1 MSCHLSLFTQHQTQP
16 CRNINQIIILFSL
29 SHELRIKING
39 ELKDLDAH
47 IAIINHG
54 DIYEIKN
61 ATHLV
66 QLNIPIFYFYI
77 EDTSFFECYFDRHL
91 LQSSDYIKTLLL
103 QLLQQDSKD
112 HKDQQ
117 VCSKIIQTLY
127 KEAVIKLEG
136 NYIPNIAV
144 NSPLFA
150 NCLQFLDEKLTQPI
164 SLKDVA
170 HNSSISESYCS
181 NLFNRYLNMNF
192 KDYFTSLKL
201 CHSIKLLMTS
211 HLSINAISETSGFT
225 SHTNFTNQFKNYL
238 QFSPKQYRTYINQ
251 IDTMPHLNIVDY
263 DNEAF
268 LPLIENFNFNDQI
281 TTEITKIDLEHF
293 HPKDHS
299 KASKAFIRLDNFNEL
314 FHFTFNDYFDIDFS
328 FLPEPVILINDIKD
342 LTTNQINYH
351 LLYRCFDKLFE
362 RHIGL
367 AMTIKSK
374 KDFKAVNHFVL
385 MFLQGHTDYQL
396 NKKTVKLMLIFDS
409 ATMTIHDLHLCHLK
423 IRNKNR
429 DIKYG
434 VTIDGLL
441 HQEQTLDKT
450 YDILRRLNFDY
461 YLIDIENIETTLS
474 LINKRKT
481 YNHTTTH
488 FDNYKQFIMD
498 SGIDSTRFVYD
509 YLSLKCFKYTN
520 NGTHPLQLADLVC
533 HIIALLRYGG
543 GISYQLIATG
553 SIYISLFNEFG
564 NALPLIHIYKMAHA
578 FVNEPI
584 QISNNYIMSR
594 KDGNYHFI
602 LFNKIYDR
610 YLSDTQLEFIF
621 KNHLKANS
629 LITIQTLNNEHG
641 TIDNLLPQSR
651 QQLFLDKEMVEQLE
665 RSNHPKTELSLL
677 EHDNQDI
684 KLILKHD
691 EVKYICIKPN

>member
-1 MSCHLSLFTQHQTQP
+1 MSCHLTLSTQHQTQP

-29 SHELRIKING
+29 SHELSIKING
-39 ELKDLDAH
+39 ERKDLDAH

-54 DIYEIKN
+54 DIYEIEN

-66 QLNIPIFYFYI
+66 QLSIPIFYFYI
-77 EDTSFFECYFDRHL
+77 EDTSFFQCYFDRHL
-91 LQSSDYIKTLLL
+91 LQSSDYIKRLLL
-103 QLLQQDSKD
+103 QLLQQDSKNNIN
-112 HKDQQ
+112 QQ
-117 VCSKIIQTLY
+117 VCPKIIQTLY
-127 KEAVIKLEG
+127 KEAVVKLEDD
-136 NYIPNIAV
+136 YIPNMAV
-144 NSPLFA
+144 NYPLFA
-150 NCLQFLDEKLTQPI
+150 NCLQFLEEHLSQPI

-170 HNSSISESYCS
+170 THSSISESYCS

-201 CHSIKLLMTS
+201 CHSIQLLMTS
-211 HLSINAISETSGFT
+211 HLSINAISEISGFT

-251 IDTMPHLNIVDY
+251 IDTMPQLNIGDY
-263 DNEAF
+263 DHAAF
-268 LPLIENFNFNDQI
+268 LPLIENFNFNDQL
-281 TTEITKIDLEHF
+281 TTEITKIDIEHF
-293 HPKDHS
+293 DPKDHS

-374 KDFKAVNHFVL
+374 VDFKAVNQFIL
-385 MFLQGHTDYQL
+385 TFLQGHTDYQL

-409 ATMTIHDLHLCHLK
+409 ATMTIHDIHLCHLK
-423 IRNKNR
+423 IKNKNR

-441 HQEQTLDKT
+441 HQHQTLDKT
-450 YDILRRLNFDY
+450 YDILRRLHFDY
-461 YLIDIENIETTLS
+461 YLLDIENIETTSL
-474 LINKRKT
+474 LINKSKT
-481 YNHTTTH
+481 YNRTTSH
-488 FDNYKQFIMD
+488 FDNYKQFIID
-498 SGIDSTRFVYD
+498 SGIESTRFVYD

-520 NGTHPLQLADLVC
+520 NGVNRLQLADLVC

-578 FVNEPI
+578 FVDEPI

-602 LFNKIYDR
+602 LFNKINDR
-610 YLSDTQLEFIF
+610 YLSDTHLEFIL
-621 KNHLKANS
+621 KNNLKANS
-629 LITIQTLNNEHG
+629 LITVQTLNNEHG
-641 TIDNLLPQSR
+641 TIDNLLPQNR
-651 QQLFLDKEMVEQLE
+651 QQLFLDKEMIEQLD

-677 EHDNQDI
+677 ELDNQDI
-684 KLILKHD
+684 KIILKHD

>member
-1 MSCHLSLFTQHQTQP
+1 MSCHLTLSTQHQTQP

-29 SHELRIKING
+29 SHELSIKING
-39 ELKDLDAH
+39 ERKDLDAH

-54 DIYEIKN
+54 DIYEIEN

-66 QLNIPIFYFYI
+66 QLSIPIFYFYI
-77 EDTSFFECYFDRHL
+77 EDTSFFQCYFDRHL

-103 QLLQQDSKD
+103 QLLQQDSKNNI
-112 HKDQQ
+112 DQQ
-117 VCSKIIQTLY
+117 VCPKIIQTLY
-127 KEAVIKLEG
+127 KEAVVKLEDD
-136 NYIPNIAV
+136 YIPNMAV
-144 NSPLFA
+144 NYPLFA
-150 NCLQFLDEKLTQPI
+150 NCLQFLEEHLSQPI

-170 HNSSISESYCS
+170 THSSISESYCS

-201 CHSIKLLMTS
+201 CHSIQLLMTS
-211 HLSINAISETSGFT
+211 HLSINAISEISGFT

-251 IDTMPHLNIVDY
+251 IDTMPQLNIGDY
-263 DNEAF
+263 DHAAF
-268 LPLIENFNFNDQI
+268 LPLIEKFNFNDQL
-281 TTEITKIDLEHF
+281 TTEITKIDIEHF
-293 HPKDHS
+293 DPKDHS

-328 FLPEPVILINDIKD
+328 FLPELVILINDIKD

-374 KDFKAVNHFVL
+374 VDFKAVNQFIL
-385 MFLQGHTDYQL
+385 TFLQGHTDYQL

-409 ATMTIHDLHLCHLK
+409 ATMTIHDIHLCHLK
-423 IRNKNR
+423 IKNKNR

-441 HQEQTLDKT
+441 HQHQTLDKT
-450 YDILRRLNFDY
+450 YDILRRLHFDY
-461 YLIDIENIETTLS
+461 YLLDIENIETTSL
-474 LINKRKT
+474 LINKSKT
-481 YNHTTTH
+481 YNRTTSH
-488 FDNYKQFIMD
+488 FDNYKQFIID
-498 SGIDSTRFVYD
+498 SGIESTRFVYD

-520 NGTHPLQLADLVC
+520 NGVNPLQLADLVC

-578 FVNEPI
+578 FVDEPI

-602 LFNKIYDR
+602 LFNKINDR
-610 YLSDTQLEFIF
+610 YLSDTHLEFIL
-621 KNHLKANS
+621 KNNLKANS
-629 LITIQTLNNEHG
+629 LITVQTLNNEHG
-641 TIDNLLPQSR
+641 TIDNLLPQNR
-651 QQLFLDKEMVEQLE
+651 QQLFLDKEMIEQLD

-677 EHDNQDI
+677 ELDNQDI
-684 KLILKHD
+684 KIILKHD

>member
-1 MSCHLSLFTQHQTQP
+1 MSCHLTLSTQHQTQP

-29 SHELRIKING
+29 SHELSIKING
-39 ELKDLDAH
+39 ERKDLDAH

-54 DIYEIKN
+54 DIYEIEN

-66 QLNIPIFYFYI
+66 QLSIPIFYFYI
-77 EDTSFFECYFDRHL
+77 EDTSFFQCYFDRHL

-103 QLLQQDSKD
+103 QLLQQDSKNNI
-112 HKDQQ
+112 DQQ
-117 VCSKIIQTLY
+117 VCPKIIQTLY
-127 KEAVIKLEG
+127 KEAVVKLEDD
-136 NYIPNIAV
+136 YIPNMAV
-144 NSPLFA
+144 NYPLFA
-150 NCLQFLDEKLTQPI
+150 NCLQFLEEHLSQPI

-170 HNSSISESYCS
+170 THSSISESYCS

-201 CHSIKLLMTS
+201 CHSIQLLMTS
-211 HLSINAISETSGFT
+211 HLSINAISEISGFT

-238 QFSPKQYRTYINQ
+238 QFSPKQYHTYINQ
-251 IDTMPHLNIVDY
+251 IDTMPQLNIGDY
-263 DNEAF
+263 DHAAF
-268 LPLIENFNFNDQI
+268 LPLIENFNFNDQL
-281 TTEITKIDLEHF
+281 TTEITKIDIEHF
-293 HPKDHS
+293 DPKDHS

-374 KDFKAVNHFVL
+374 VDFKAVNQFIL
-385 MFLQGHTDYQL
+385 TFLQGHTDYQL

-409 ATMTIHDLHLCHLK
+409 ATMTIHDIHLCHLK
-423 IRNKNR
+423 IKNKNR

-441 HQEQTLDKT
+441 HQHQTLDKT
-450 YDILRRLNFDY
+450 YDILRRLHFDY
-461 YLIDIENIETTLS
+461 YLLDIENIETTSL
-474 LINKRKT
+474 LINKSKT
-481 YNHTTTH
+481 YNRTTSH
-488 FDNYKQFIMD
+488 FDNYKQFIID
-498 SGIDSTRFVYD
+498 SGIESTRFVYD

-520 NGTHPLQLADLVC
+520 NGVNPLQLADLVC

-578 FVNEPI
+578 FVDEPI

-602 LFNKIYDR
+602 LFNKINDR
-610 YLSDTQLEFIF
+610 YLSDTHLEFIL
-621 KNHLKANS
+621 KNNLKANS
-629 LITIQTLNNEHG
+629 LITVQTLNNEHG
-641 TIDNLLPQSR
+641 TIDNLLPQNR
-651 QQLFLDKEMVEQLE
+651 QQLFLDKEMIEQLD

-677 EHDNQDI
+677 ELDNQDI
-684 KLILKHD
+684 KIILKHD
-691 EVKYICIKPN
+691 

>member
-1 MSCHLSLFTQHQTQP
+1 MSCHLTLSTQHQTQP

-29 SHELRIKING
+29 SHELSIKING
-39 ELKDLDAH
+39 ERKDLDAH

-54 DIYEIKN
+54 DIYEIEN

-66 QLNIPIFYFYI
+66 QLSIPIFYFYI
-77 EDTSFFECYFDRHL
+77 EDTSFFQCYFDRHL

-103 QLLQQDSKD
+103 QLLQQDSKNNI
-112 HKDQQ
+112 DQQ
-117 VCSKIIQTLY
+117 VCPKIIQTLY
-127 KEAVIKLEG
+127 KEAVVKLEDD
-136 NYIPNIAV
+136 YIPNMAV
-144 NSPLFA
+144 NYPLFA
-150 NCLQFLDEKLTQPI
+150 NCLQFLEEHLSQPI

-170 HNSSISESYCS
+170 THSSISESYCS

-201 CHSIKLLMTS
+201 CHSIQLLMTS
-211 HLSINAISETSGFT
+211 HLSINAISEISGFT

-251 IDTMPHLNIVDY
+251 IDTMPQLNIGDY
-263 DNEAF
+263 DHAAF
-268 LPLIENFNFNDQI
+268 LPLIENFNFNDQL
-281 TTEITKIDLEHF
+281 TTEITKIDIEHF
-293 HPKDHS
+293 DPKDHS

-362 RHIGL
+362 RHIGI

-374 KDFKAVNHFVL
+374 VDFKAVNQFIL
-385 MFLQGHTDYQL
+385 TFLQGHTDYQL

-409 ATMTIHDLHLCHLK
+409 ATMTIHDIHLCHLK
-423 IRNKNR
+423 IKNKNR

-441 HQEQTLDKT
+441 HQHQTLDKT
-450 YDILRRLNFDY
+450 YDILRRLHFDY
-461 YLIDIENIETTLS
+461 YLLDIENIETTSL
-474 LINKRKT
+474 LINKSKT
-481 YNHTTTH
+481 YNRTTSH
-488 FDNYKQFIMD
+488 FDNYKQFIID
-498 SGIDSTRFVYD
+498 SGIESTRFVYD

-520 NGTHPLQLADLVC
+520 NGVNPLQLADLVC

-578 FVNEPI
+578 FVDEPI

-602 LFNKIYDR
+602 LFNKINDR
-610 YLSDTQLEFIF
+610 YLSDTHLEFIL
-621 KNHLKANS
+621 KNNLKANS
-629 LITIQTLNNEHG
+629 LITVQTLNNEHS
-641 TIDNLLPQSR
+641 TIDNLLPQNR
-651 QQLFLDKEMVEQLE
+651 QQLFLDKEMIEQLD

-677 EHDNQDI
+677 ELDNQDI
-684 KLILKHD
+684 KIILKHD

>member
-1 MSCHLSLFTQHQTQP
+1 MSCHLTLSTQHQTQP

-29 SHELRIKING
+29 SHELSIKING
-39 ELKDLDAH
+39 ERKDLDAH

-54 DIYEIKN
+54 DIYEIEN

-66 QLNIPIFYFYI
+66 QLSIPIFYFYI
-77 EDTSFFECYFDRHL
+77 EDTSFFQCYFDRHL

-103 QLLQQDSKD
+103 QLLQQDSKNNI
-112 HKDQQ
+112 DQQ
-117 VCSKIIQTLY
+117 VCPKIIQTLY
-127 KEAVIKLEG
+127 KEAVVKLEDD
-136 NYIPNIAV
+136 YIPNMAV
-144 NSPLFA
+144 NYPLFA
-150 NCLQFLDEKLTQPI
+150 NCLQFLEEHLSQPI

-170 HNSSISESYCS
+170 THSSISESYCS

-201 CHSIKLLMTS
+201 CHSIQLLMTS
-211 HLSINAISETSGFT
+211 HLSINAISEISGFT

-251 IDTMPHLNIVDY
+251 IDTMPQLNIGDY
-263 DNEAF
+263 DHAAF
-268 LPLIENFNFNDQI
+268 LPLIENFNFNDQL
-281 TTEITKIDLEHF
+281 TTEITKIDIEHF
-293 HPKDHS
+293 DPKDHS

-374 KDFKAVNHFVL
+374 VDFKAVNQFIL
-385 MFLQGHTDYQL
+385 TFLQGHTDYQL

-409 ATMTIHDLHLCHLK
+409 ATMTIHDIHLCHLK
-423 IRNKNR
+423 IKNKNR

-441 HQEQTLDKT
+441 HQHQTLDKT
-450 YDILRRLNFDY
+450 YDILRRLHFDY
-461 YLIDIENIETTLS
+461 YLLDIENIETTSL
-474 LINKRKT
+474 LINKSKT
-481 YNHTTTH
+481 YNRTTSH
-488 FDNYKQFIMD
+488 FDNYKQFIID
-498 SGIDSTRFVYD
+498 SGIESTRFVYD

-520 NGTHPLQLADLVC
+520 NGVNPLQLADLVC

-578 FVNEPI
+578 FVDEPI

-602 LFNKIYDR
+602 LFNKINDR
-610 YLSDTQLEFIF
+610 YLSDTHLEFIL
-621 KNHLKANS
+621 KNNLKANS
-629 LITIQTLNNEHG
+629 LITVQTLNNEHG
-641 TIDNLLPQSR
+641 TIDNLLPQNR
-651 QQLFLDKEMVEQLE
+651 QQLFLDKEMIEQLD

-677 EHDNQDI
+677 ELDNQDI
-684 KLILKHD
+684 KIILKHD

>member
-1 MSCHLSLFTQHQTQP
+1 MSCHLTLSTQHQTQP

-29 SHELRIKING
+29 SHELSIKING
-39 ELKDLDAH
+39 ERKDLDAH

-54 DIYEIKN
+54 DIYEIEN

-66 QLNIPIFYFYI
+66 QLSIPIFYFYI
-77 EDTSFFECYFDRHL
+77 EDTSFFQCYFDRHL

-103 QLLQQDSKD
+103 QLLQQDSKNNI
-112 HKDQQ
+112 DQQ
-117 VCSKIIQTLY
+117 VCPKIIQTLY
-127 KEAVIKLEG
+127 KEAVVKLEDD
-136 NYIPNIAV
+136 YIPNMAV
-144 NSPLFA
+144 NYPLFA
-150 NCLQFLDEKLTQPI
+150 NCLQFLEEHLSQPI

-170 HNSSISESYCS
+170 THSSISESYCS

-201 CHSIKLLMTS
+201 CHSIQLLMTS
-211 HLSINAISETSGFT
+211 HLSINAISEISGFT

-251 IDTMPHLNIVDY
+251 IDTMPQLNIGDY
-263 DNEAF
+263 DHAAF
-268 LPLIENFNFNDQI
+268 LPLIEKFNFNDQL
-281 TTEITKIDLEHF
+281 TTEITKIDIEHF
-293 HPKDHS
+293 DPKDHS

-374 KDFKAVNHFVL
+374 VDFKAVNQFIL
-385 MFLQGHTDYQL
+385 TFLQGHTDYQL

-409 ATMTIHDLHLCHLK
+409 ATMTIHDIHLCHLK
-423 IRNKNR
+423 IKNKNR

-441 HQEQTLDKT
+441 HQHQTLDKT
-450 YDILRRLNFDY
+450 YDNLIRLHFDY
-461 YLIDIENIETTLS
+461 YLLDIENIETTSL
-474 LINKRKT
+474 LINKSKT
-481 YNHTTTH
+481 YNRTTSH
-488 FDNYKQFIMD
+488 FDNYKQFIID
-498 SGIDSTRFVYD
+498 SGIESTRFVYD

-520 NGTHPLQLADLVC
+520 NGVNPLQLADLVC

-578 FVNEPI
+578 FVDEPI

-602 LFNKIYDR
+602 LFNKINDR
-610 YLSDTQLEFIF
+610 YLSDTHLEFIL
-621 KNHLKANS
+621 KNNLKANS
-629 LITIQTLNNEHG
+629 LITVQTLNNEHG
-641 TIDNLLPQSR
+641 TIDNLLPQNR
-651 QQLFLDKEMVEQLE
+651 QQLFLDKEMIEQLD

-677 EHDNQDI
+677 ELDNQDI
-684 KLILKHD
+684 KIILKHD

>member
-1 MSCHLSLFTQHQTQP
+1 MSCHLTLSTQHQTQP

-29 SHELRIKING
+29 SHELSIKING
-39 ELKDLDAH
+39 ERKDLDAH

-54 DIYEIKN
+54 DIYEIEN

-66 QLNIPIFYFYI
+66 QLSIPIFYFYI
-77 EDTSFFECYFDRHL
+77 EDTSFFQCYFDRHL

-103 QLLQQDSKD
+103 QLLQQDSKNNI
-112 HKDQQ
+112 DQQ
-117 VCSKIIQTLY
+117 VCPKIIQTLY
-127 KEAVIKLEG
+127 KEAVVKLEDD
-136 NYIPNIAV
+136 YIPNMAV
-144 NSPLFA
+144 NYPLFA
-150 NCLQFLDEKLTQPI
+150 NCLQFLEEHLSQPI

-170 HNSSISESYCS
+170 THSSISESYCS

-201 CHSIKLLMTS
+201 CHSIQLLMTS
-211 HLSINAISETSGFT
+211 HLSINAISEISGFT

-251 IDTMPHLNIVDY
+251 IDTMPQLNIGDY
-263 DNEAF
+263 DHAAF
-268 LPLIENFNFNDQI
+268 LPLIENFNFNDQL
-281 TTEITKIDLEHF
+281 TTEITKIDIEHF
-293 HPKDHS
+293 DPKDHS

-374 KDFKAVNHFVL
+374 VDFKAVNQFIL
-385 MFLQGHTDYQL
+385 TFLQGHTDYQL

-409 ATMTIHDLHLCHLK
+409 ATMTIHDIHLCHLK
-423 IRNKNR
+423 IKNKNR

-441 HQEQTLDKT
+441 HQHQTLDKT
-450 YDILRRLNFDY
+450 YDILRRLHFDY
-461 YLIDIENIETTLS
+461 YLLDIENIETTSL
-474 LINKRKT
+474 LINKSKT
-481 YNHTTTH
+481 YNRTTSH
-488 FDNYKQFIMD
+488 FDNYKQFIID
-498 SGIDSTRFVYD
+498 SGIESTRFVYD

-520 NGTHPLQLADLVC
+520 NGVNPLQLADLVC

-578 FVNEPI
+578 FVDEPI

-602 LFNKIYDR
+602 LFNKINDR
-610 YLSDTQLEFIF
+610 YLSDTHLEFIL
-621 KNHLKANS
+621 KNNLKANS
-629 LITIQTLNNEHG
+629 LITVQTLNNEHG
-641 TIDNLLPQSR
+641 TIDNLLPQNR
-651 QQLFLDKEMVEQLE
+651 QQLFLDKEMIEQLD

-677 EHDNQDI
+677 ELDNQDI
-684 KLILKHD
+684 KIILKHD
-691 EVKYICIKPN
+691 

>member
-1 MSCHLSLFTQHQTQP
+1 MSCHLTLSTQHQTQP

-29 SHELRIKING
+29 SHELSIKING
-39 ELKDLDAH
+39 ERKDLDAH

-54 DIYEIKN
+54 DIYEIEN

-66 QLNIPIFYFYI
+66 QLSIPIFYFYI
-77 EDTSFFECYFDRHL
+77 EDTSFFQCYFDRHL
-91 LQSSDYIKTLLL
+91 LQSSDYIKRLLL
-103 QLLQQDSKD
+103 QLLQQDSKNNI
-112 HKDQQ
+112 DQQ
-117 VCSKIIQTLY
+117 VCPKIIQTLY
-127 KEAVIKLEG
+127 KEAVVKLEDD
-136 NYIPNIAV
+136 YIPNMAV
-144 NSPLFA
+144 NYPLFA
-150 NCLQFLDEKLTQPI
+150 NCLQFLEEHLSQPI

-170 HNSSISESYCS
+170 THSSISESYCS

-201 CHSIKLLMTS
+201 CHSIQLLMTS
-211 HLSINAISETSGFT
+211 HLSINAISEISGFT

-251 IDTMPHLNIVDY
+251 IDTMPQLNIGDY
-263 DNEAF
+263 DHAAF
-268 LPLIENFNFNDQI
+268 LPLIENFNFNDQL
-281 TTEITKIDLEHF
+281 TTEITKIDIEHF
-293 HPKDHS
+293 DPKDHS

-374 KDFKAVNHFVL
+374 VDFKAVNQFIL
-385 MFLQGHTDYQL
+385 TFLQGHTDYQL

-409 ATMTIHDLHLCHLK
+409 ATMTIHDIHLCHLK
-423 IRNKNR
+423 IKNKNR

-441 HQEQTLDKT
+441 HQHQTLDKT
-450 YDILRRLNFDY
+450 YDILRRLHFDY
-461 YLIDIENIETTLS
+461 YLLDIENIETTSL
-474 LINKRKT
+474 LINKSKT
-481 YNHTTTH
+481 YNRTTSH
-488 FDNYKQFIMD
+488 FDNYKQFIID
-498 SGIDSTRFVYD
+498 SGIESTRFVYD

-520 NGTHPLQLADLVC
+520 NGVNRLQLADLVC

-578 FVNEPI
+578 FVDEPI

-602 LFNKIYDR
+602 LFNKINDR
-610 YLSDTQLEFIF
+610 YLSDTHLEFIL
-621 KNHLKANS
+621 KNNLKANS
-629 LITIQTLNNEHG
+629 LITVQTLNNEHG
-641 TIDNLLPQSR
+641 TIDNLLPQNR
-651 QQLFLDKEMVEQLE
+651 QQLFLDKEMIEQLD

-677 EHDNQDI
+677 ELDNQDI
-684 KLILKHD
+684 KIILKHD

>member
-1 MSCHLSLFTQHQTQP
+1 MSCHLTLSTQHQTQP

-29 SHELRIKING
+29 SHELSIKING
-39 ELKDLDAH
+39 ERKDLDAH

-54 DIYEIKN
+54 DIYEIEN

-66 QLNIPIFYFYI
+66 QLSIPIFYFYI
-77 EDTSFFECYFDRHL
+77 EDTSFFQCYFDRHL

-103 QLLQQDSKD
+103 QLLQQDSKNNI
-112 HKDQQ
+112 DQQ
-117 VCSKIIQTLY
+117 VCPKIIQTLY
-127 KEAVIKLEG
+127 KEAVVKLEDD
-136 NYIPNIAV
+136 YIPNMAV
-144 NSPLFA
+144 NYPLFA
-150 NCLQFLDEKLTQPI
+150 NCLQFLEEHLSQPI

-170 HNSSISESYCS
+170 THSSISESYCS

-201 CHSIKLLMTS
+201 CHSIQLLMTS
-211 HLSINAISETSGFT
+211 HLSINAISEISGFT

-251 IDTMPHLNIVDY
+251 IDTMPQLNIGDY
-263 DNEAF
+263 DHAAF
-268 LPLIENFNFNDQI
+268 LPLIENFNFNDQL
-281 TTEITKIDLEHF
+281 TTDITKIDIEHF
-293 HPKDHS
+293 DPKDHS

-362 RHIGL
+362 RHIGI

-374 KDFKAVNHFVL
+374 VDFKAVNQFIL
-385 MFLQGHTDYQL
+385 TFLQGHTDYQL

-409 ATMTIHDLHLCHLK
+409 ATMTIHDIHLCHLK
-423 IRNKNR
+423 IKNKNR

-441 HQEQTLDKT
+441 HQHQTLDKT
-450 YDILRRLNFDY
+450 YDILRRLHFDY
-461 YLIDIENIETTLS
+461 YLLDIENIETTSL
-474 LINKRKT
+474 LINKSKT
-481 YNHTTTH
+481 YNRTTSH
-488 FDNYKQFIMD
+488 FDNYKQFIID
-498 SGIDSTRFVYD
+498 SGIESTRFVYD

-520 NGTHPLQLADLVC
+520 NGVNPLQLADLVC

-578 FVNEPI
+578 FVDEPI

-602 LFNKIYDR
+602 LFNKINDR
-610 YLSDTQLEFIF
+610 YLSDTHLEFIL
-621 KNHLKANS
+621 KNNLKANS
-629 LITIQTLNNEHG
+629 LITVQTLNNEHS
-641 TIDNLLPQSR
+641 TIDNLLPQNR
-651 QQLFLDKEMVEQLE
+651 QQLFLDKEMIEQLD

-677 EHDNQDI
+677 ELDNQDI
-684 KLILKHD
+684 KIILKHD

>member
-1 MSCHLSLFTQHQTQP
+1 MSCHLTLSTQHQTQP

-29 SHELRIKING
+29 SHELSIKING
-39 ELKDLDAH
+39 ERKDLDAH

-54 DIYEIKN
+54 DIYEIEN

-66 QLNIPIFYFYI
+66 QLSIPIFYFYI
-77 EDTSFFECYFDRHL
+77 EDTSFFQCYFDRHL
-91 LQSSDYIKTLLL
+91 LQSSDYIKRLLL
-103 QLLQQDSKD
+103 QLLQQDSKNNI
-112 HKDQQ
+112 DQQ
-117 VCSKIIQTLY
+117 VCPKIIQTLY
-127 KEAVIKLEG
+127 KEAVVKLEDD
-136 NYIPNIAV
+136 YIPNMAV
-144 NSPLFA
+144 NYPLFA
-150 NCLQFLDEKLTQPI
+150 NCLQFLEEHLSQPI

-170 HNSSISESYCS
+170 THSSISESYCS

-201 CHSIKLLMTS
+201 CHSIQLLMTS
-211 HLSINAISETSGFT
+211 HLSINAISEISAFT

-251 IDTMPHLNIVDY
+251 IDTMPQLNIGDY
-263 DNEAF
+263 DHAAF
-268 LPLIENFNFNDQI
+268 LPLIEKFNFNDQL
-281 TTEITKIDLEHF
+281 TTEITKIDIEHF
-293 HPKDHS
+293 DPKDHS

-374 KDFKAVNHFVL
+374 VDFKAVNQFIL
-385 MFLQGHTDYQL
+385 TFLQGHTDYQL

-409 ATMTIHDLHLCHLK
+409 ATMTIHDIHLCHLK
-423 IRNKNR
+423 IKNKNR

-441 HQEQTLDKT
+441 HQHQTLDKT
-450 YDILRRLNFDY
+450 YDILRRLHFDY
-461 YLIDIENIETTLS
+461 YLLDIENIETTSL
-474 LINKRKT
+474 LINKSKT
-481 YNHTTTH
+481 YNRTTSH
-488 FDNYKQFIMD
+488 FDNYKQFIID
-498 SGIDSTRFVYD
+498 SGIESTRFVYD

-520 NGTHPLQLADLVC
+520 NGVNPLQLADLVC

-578 FVNEPI
+578 FVDEPI

-602 LFNKIYDR
+602 LFNKINDR
-610 YLSDTQLEFIF
+610 YLSDTHLEFIL
-621 KNHLKANS
+621 KNNLKANS
-629 LITIQTLNNEHG
+629 LITVQTLNNEHG
-641 TIDNLLPQSR
+641 TIDNLLPQNR
-651 QQLFLDKEMVEQLE
+651 QQLFLDKEMIEQLD

-677 EHDNQDI
+677 ELDNQDI
-684 KLILKHD
+684 KIILKHD

>member
-1 MSCHLSLFTQHQTQP
+1 MSCHLTLSTQHQTQP

-29 SHELRIKING
+29 SHELSIKING
-39 ELKDLDAH
+39 ERKDLDAH

-54 DIYEIKN
+54 DIYEIEN

-66 QLNIPIFYFYI
+66 QLSIPIFYFYI
-77 EDTSFFECYFDRHL
+77 EDTSFFQCYFDRHL
-91 LQSSDYIKTLLL
+91 LQSSDYIKRLLL
-103 QLLQQDSKD
+103 QLLQQDSKNNI
-112 HKDQQ
+112 DQQ
-117 VCSKIIQTLY
+117 VCPKIIQTLY
-127 KEAVIKLEG
+127 KEAVVKLEDD
-136 NYIPNIAV
+136 YIPNMAV
-144 NSPLFA
+144 NYPLFA
-150 NCLQFLDEKLTQPI
+150 NCLQFLEEHLSQPI

-170 HNSSISESYCS
+170 THSSISESYCS

-201 CHSIKLLMTS
+201 CHSIQLLMTS
-211 HLSINAISETSGFT
+211 HLSINAISEISGFT

-251 IDTMPHLNIVDY
+251 IDTMPQLNIGDY
-263 DNEAF
+263 DHAAF
-268 LPLIENFNFNDQI
+268 LPLIEKFNFNDQL
-281 TTEITKIDLEHF
+281 TTEITKIDIEHF
-293 HPKDHS
+293 DPKDHS

-374 KDFKAVNHFVL
+374 VDFKAVNQFIL
-385 MFLQGHTDYQL
+385 TFLQGHTDYQL

-409 ATMTIHDLHLCHLK
+409 ATMTIHDIHLCHLK
-423 IRNKNR
+423 INNKNR

-441 HQEQTLDKT
+441 HQHQTLDKT
-450 YDILRRLNFDY
+450 YDILRRLHFDY
-461 YLIDIENIETTLS
+461 YLLDIENIETTSL
-474 LINKRKT
+474 LINKSKT
-481 YNHTTTH
+481 YNRTTSH
-488 FDNYKQFIMD
+488 FDNYKQFIID
-498 SGIDSTRFVYD
+498 SGIESTRFVYD

-520 NGTHPLQLADLVC
+520 NGVNPLQLADLVC

-578 FVNEPI
+578 FVDEPI

-602 LFNKIYDR
+602 LFNKINDR
-610 YLSDTQLEFIF
+610 YLSDTHLEFIL
-621 KNHLKANS
+621 KNNLKANS
-629 LITIQTLNNEHG
+629 LITVQTLNNEHG
-641 TIDNLLPQSR
+641 TIDNLLPQNR
-651 QQLFLDKEMVEQLE
+651 QQLFLDKEMIEQLD

-677 EHDNQDI
+677 ELDNQDI
-684 KLILKHD
+684 KIILKHD

>member
-1 MSCHLSLFTQHQTQP
+1 MSCHLTLSTQHQTQP

-29 SHELRIKING
+29 SHELSIKING
-39 ELKDLDAH
+39 ERKDLDAH

-54 DIYEIKN
+54 DIYEIEN

-66 QLNIPIFYFYI
+66 QLSIPIFYFYI
-77 EDTSFFECYFDRHL
+77 EDTSFFQCYFDRHL

-103 QLLQQDSKD
+103 QLLQQDSKNNI
-112 HKDQQ
+112 DQQ
-117 VCSKIIQTLY
+117 VCPKIIQTLY
-127 KEAVIKLEG
+127 KEAVVKLEDD
-136 NYIPNIAV
+136 YIPNMAV
-144 NSPLFA
+144 NYPLFA
-150 NCLQFLDEKLTQPI
+150 NCLQFLEEHLSQPI

-170 HNSSISESYCS
+170 THSSISESYCS

-201 CHSIKLLMTS
+201 CHSIQLLMTS
-211 HLSINAISETSGFT
+211 HLSINAISEISGFT

-251 IDTMPHLNIVDY
+251 IDTMPQLNIGDY
-263 DNEAF
+263 DHAAF
-268 LPLIENFNFNDQI
+268 LPLIENFNFNDQL
-281 TTEITKIDLEHF
+281 TTEITKIDIEHF
-293 HPKDHS
+293 DPKDHS

-374 KDFKAVNHFVL
+374 VDFKAVNQFIL
-385 MFLQGHTDYQL
+385 TFLQGHTDYQL

-409 ATMTIHDLHLCHLK
+409 ATMTIHDIHLCHLK
-423 IRNKNR
+423 IKNKNR

-441 HQEQTLDKT
+441 HQHQTLDKT
-450 YDILRRLNFDY
+450 YDILRRLHFDY
-461 YLIDIENIETTLS
+461 YLLDIENIETTSL
-474 LINKRKT
+474 LINKSKT
-481 YNHTTTH
+481 YNRTTSH
-488 FDNYKQFIMD
+488 FDNYKQFIID
-498 SGIDSTRFVYD
+498 SGIESTRFVYD

-520 NGTHPLQLADLVC
+520 NGVNPLQLADLVC

-578 FVNEPI
+578 FVDEPI

-602 LFNKIYDR
+602 LFNKINDR
-610 YLSDTQLEFIF
+610 YLSDTHLEFIL
-621 KNHLKANS
+621 KNNLKANS
-629 LITIQTLNNEHG
+629 LITVQTLNNEHS
-641 TIDNLLPQSR
+641 TIDNLLPQNR
-651 QQLFLDKEMVEQLE
+651 QQLFLDKEMIEQLD

-677 EHDNQDI
+677 ELDNQDI
-684 KLILKHD
+684 KIILKHD

>member
-1 MSCHLSLFTQHQTQP
+1 MSCHLTLSTQHQTQP

-29 SHELRIKING
+29 SHELSIKING
-39 ELKDLDAH
+39 ERKDLDAH

-54 DIYEIKN
+54 DIYEIEN

-66 QLNIPIFYFYI
+66 QLSIPIFYFYI
-77 EDTSFFECYFDRHL
+77 EDTSFFQCYFDRHL

-103 QLLQQDSKD
+103 QLLQQDSKNNI
-112 HKDQQ
+112 DQQ
-117 VCSKIIQTLY
+117 VCPKIIQTLY
-127 KEAVIKLEG
+127 KEAVVKLEDD
-136 NYIPNIAV
+136 YIPNMAV
-144 NSPLFA
+144 NYPLFA
-150 NCLQFLDEKLTQPI
+150 NCLQFLEEHLSQPI

-170 HNSSISESYCS
+170 THSSISESYCS

-201 CHSIKLLMTS
+201 CHSIQLLMTS
-211 HLSINAISETSGFT
+211 HLSINAISEISGFT

-251 IDTMPHLNIVDY
+251 IDTMPQLNIGDY
-263 DNEAF
+263 DHAAF
-268 LPLIENFNFNDQI
+268 LPLIEKFNFNDQL
-281 TTEITKIDLEHF
+281 TTEITKIDIEHF
-293 HPKDHS
+293 DPKDHS

-374 KDFKAVNHFVL
+374 VDFKAVNQFIL
-385 MFLQGHTDYQL
+385 TFLQGHTDYQL

-409 ATMTIHDLHLCHLK
+409 ATMTIHDIHLCHLK
-423 IRNKNR
+423 IKNKNR

-441 HQEQTLDKT
+441 HQHQTLDKT
-450 YDILRRLNFDY
+450 YDILRRLHFDY
-461 YLIDIENIETTLS
+461 YLLDIENIETTSL
-474 LINKRKT
+474 LINKSKT
-481 YNHTTTH
+481 YNRTTSH
-488 FDNYKQFIMD
+488 FDNYKQFIID
-498 SGIDSTRFVYD
+498 SGIESTRFVYD

-520 NGTHPLQLADLVC
+520 NGVNRLQLADLVC

-578 FVNEPI
+578 FVDEPI

-602 LFNKIYDR
+602 LFNKINDR
-610 YLSDTQLEFIF
+610 YLSDTHLEFIL
-621 KNHLKANS
+621 KNNLKANS
-629 LITIQTLNNEHG
+629 LITVQTLNNEHG
-641 TIDNLLPQSR
+641 TIDNLLPQNR
-651 QQLFLDKEMVEQLE
+651 QQLFLDKEMIEQLD

-677 EHDNQDI
+677 ELDNQDI
-684 KLILKHD
+684 KIILKHD

>member
-1 MSCHLSLFTQHQTQP
+1 MSCHLTLSTQHQTQP

-29 SHELRIKING
+29 SHELSIKING
-39 ELKDLDAH
+39 ERKDLDAH

-54 DIYEIKN
+54 DIYEIEN

-66 QLNIPIFYFYI
+66 QLSIPIFYFYI
-77 EDTSFFECYFDRHL
+77 EDTSFFQCYFDRHL

-103 QLLQQDSKD
+103 QLLQQDSKNNI
-112 HKDQQ
+112 DQQ
-117 VCSKIIQTLY
+117 VCPKIIQTLY
-127 KEAVIKLEG
+127 KEAVVKLEDD
-136 NYIPNIAV
+136 YIPNMAV
-144 NSPLFA
+144 NYPLFA
-150 NCLQFLDEKLTQPI
+150 NCLQFLEEHLSQPI

-170 HNSSISESYCS
+170 THSSISESYCS

-201 CHSIKLLMTS
+201 CHSIQLLMTS
-211 HLSINAISETSGFT
+211 HLSINAISEISGFT

-251 IDTMPHLNIVDY
+251 IDTMPQLNIGDY
-263 DNEAF
+263 DHAAF
-268 LPLIENFNFNDQI
+268 LPLIENFNFNDQL
-281 TTEITKIDLEHF
+281 TTEITKIDIEHF
-293 HPKDHS
+293 DPKDHS

-374 KDFKAVNHFVL
+374 VDFKAVNQFIL
-385 MFLQGHTDYQL
+385 TFLQGHTDYQL

-409 ATMTIHDLHLCHLK
+409 ATMTIHDIHLCHLK
-423 IRNKNR
+423 IKNKNR

-441 HQEQTLDKT
+441 HQHQTLDKT
-450 YDILRRLNFDY
+450 YDILRRLHFDY
-461 YLIDIENIETTLS
+461 YLLDIENIETTSL
-474 LINKRKT
+474 LINKSKT
-481 YNHTTTH
+481 YNRTTSH
-488 FDNYKQFIMD
+488 FDNYKQFIID
-498 SGIDSTRFVYD
+498 SGIESTRFVYD

-520 NGTHPLQLADLVC
+520 NGVNPLQLADLVC

-578 FVNEPI
+578 FVDEPI

-602 LFNKIYDR
+602 LFNKINDR
-610 YLSDTQLEFIF
+610 YLSDTHLEFIL
-621 KNHLKANS
+621 KNNLKANS
-629 LITIQTLNNEHG
+629 LITVQTLNNEHG
-641 TIDNLLPQSR
+641 TIDNLLPQNR
-651 QQLFLDKEMVEQLE
+651 QQLFLDKEMIEQLD

-677 EHDNQDI
+677 ELDNQNI
-684 KLILKHD
+684 KIILKHD

>member
-1 MSCHLSLFTQHQTQP
+1 MSCHLTLSTQHQTQP

-29 SHELRIKING
+29 SHELSIKING
-39 ELKDLDAH
+39 ERKDLDAH

-54 DIYEIKN
+54 DIYEIEN

-66 QLNIPIFYFYI
+66 QLSIPIFYFYI
-77 EDTSFFECYFDRHL
+77 EDTSFFQCYFDRHL
-91 LQSSDYIKTLLL
+91 LQSSDYIKRLLL
-103 QLLQQDSKD
+103 QLLQQDSKNNI
-112 HKDQQ
+112 DQQ
-117 VCSKIIQTLY
+117 VCPKIIQTLY
-127 KEAVIKLEG
+127 KEAVVKLEDD
-136 NYIPNIAV
+136 YIPNMAV
-144 NSPLFA
+144 NYPLFA
-150 NCLQFLDEKLTQPI
+150 NCLQFLEEHLSQPI

-170 HNSSISESYCS
+170 THSSISESYCS

-201 CHSIKLLMTS
+201 CHSIQLLMTS
-211 HLSINAISETSGFT
+211 HLSINAISEISGFT

-251 IDTMPHLNIVDY
+251 IDTMPQLNIGDY
-263 DNEAF
+263 DHAAF
-268 LPLIENFNFNDQI
+268 LPLIEEFNFNDQL
-281 TTEITKIDLEHF
+281 TTEITKIDIEHF
-293 HPKDHS
+293 DPKDHS

-374 KDFKAVNHFVL
+374 VDFKAVNQFIL
-385 MFLQGHTDYQL
+385 TFLQGHTDYQL

-409 ATMTIHDLHLCHLK
+409 ATMTIHDIHLCHLK
-423 IRNKNR
+423 IKNKNR

-441 HQEQTLDKT
+441 HQHQTLDKT
-450 YDILRRLNFDY
+450 YDILRRLHFDY
-461 YLIDIENIETTLS
+461 YLLDIENIETTSL
-474 LINKRKT
+474 LINKSKT
-481 YNHTTTH
+481 YNRTTSH
-488 FDNYKQFIMD
+488 FDNYKQFIID
-498 SGIDSTRFVYD
+498 SGIESTRFVYD

-520 NGTHPLQLADLVC
+520 NGVNPLQLADLVC

-578 FVNEPI
+578 FVDEPI

-602 LFNKIYDR
+602 LFNKINDR
-610 YLSDTQLEFIF
+610 YLSDTHLEFIL
-621 KNHLKANS
+621 KNNLKANS
-629 LITIQTLNNEHG
+629 LITVQTLNNEHG
-641 TIDNLLPQSR
+641 TIDNLLPQNR
-651 QQLFLDKEMVEQLE
+651 QQLFLDKEMIEQLD

-677 EHDNQDI
+677 ELDNQDI
-684 KLILKHD
+684 KIILKHD